1 MKKNQVFFWIYIFFT
16 PSSSDPSSDSKFKKT
31 LILASDA
38 DSVNSVTFQKSTVL
52 KNLLCTLK
60 FSLKWKWG
68 MTDESA
74 ESCYSSFYNPL
85 RFFLKLKYVYTWYFN
100 GQIMCKCF
108 ESILRPNSPAV
119 VVLYVYYNFTKF
131 HYILKKKIQ
140 QVLD

>member
-1 MKKNQVFFWIYIFFT
+1 
-16 PSSSDPSSDSKFKKT
+16 
-31 LILASDA
+31 
-38 DSVNSVTFQKSTVL
+38 
-52 KNLLCTLK
+52 
-60 FSLKWKWG
+60 

-131 HYILKKKIQ
+131 HYILMKKIQ
-140 QVLD
+140 QVLKSEGTRKLSFLLELKF

>member
-1 MKKNQVFFWIYIFFT
+1 
-16 PSSSDPSSDSKFKKT
+16 
-31 LILASDA
+31 
-38 DSVNSVTFQKSTVL
+38 
-52 KNLLCTLK
+52 
-60 FSLKWKWG
+60 

-119 VVLYVYYNFTKF
+119 VVIYVYYNFTKF
-131 HYILKKKIQ
+131 HYNLMKKIQ
-140 QVLD
+140 QVLN